1 MTIVANLPAKRV
13 STHILSTFGYC
24 TFILLTYSVPVPNLN
39 NLLDILVFRYPHGL
53 KKVENDD
60 KK

>member
-24 TFILLTYSVPVPNLN
+24 TFIFFTYSVPNLN

-53 KKVENDD
+53 KKVKNDD

>member
-24 TFILLTYSVPVPNLN
+24 TFIFLTYSVPNLN